1 MDQHPQARVPMEG
14 VLVIGRV
21 FGEYVTSKL
30 LNVSKEM
37 AIRCRPMTVH
47 RDDITTR
54 WHASGRADL
63 SP

>member
-1 MDQHPQARVPMEG
+1 MEG